1 MEHDTELATVMEEVR
16 SLVSRTRAT
25 CLWFMREDYTPQN
38 ASQAIACLEKIERR
52 GDRETYVQAR
62 GLKEWLLQNSNAK
75 SSR

>member
-1 MEHDTELATVMEEVR
+1 
-16 SLVSRTRAT
+16 
-25 CLWFMREDYTPQN
+25 MREDYTPQN

-52 GDRETYVQAR
+52 GDRETCVQAR

>member
-1 MEHDTELATVMEEVR
+1 MEHDAELVTVMEEVR
-16 SLVSRTRAT
+16 SLVSRARAT

-52 GDRETYVQAR
+52 GDRDTYIQAR
-62 GLKEWLLQNSNAK
+62 GLKDWLLRNSNSQ